1 MLESYFDLNVV
12 EAGCDEVGRG
22 CLAGSLFAA
31 AVILPKD
38 FYHPLLND
46 SKKMTAKQRYLLCD
60 ILKNEALAWAI
71 GEATAQE
78 IDEINVLN
86 ASFLAMTRAVEGLG
100 VVPELLLIDGNRFKS
115 HLTIPHNCII
125 KGDSK
130 FASIAAASVIAKCHR
145 DDYITALGKQFPEYD
160 WMNNK
165 AYPTA
170 KHRSAIEKYGIT
182 PYHRLTFRFYPDDVK
197 KEKYKVFPEKF

>member
-1 MLESYFDLNVV
+1 MLESHYNETLI

-46 SKKMTAKQRYLLCD
+46 SKKMSERQRLLLQD
-60 ILKNEALAWAI
+60 VIREQAIAWAI

-78 IDEINVLN
+78 IDAINVLN
-86 ASFLAMTRAVEGLG
+86 ASFLAMTRAVEALT
-100 VVPELLLIDGNRFKS
+100 VTPEFLLIDGNRFS
-115 HLTIPHNCII
+115 SSLTIPHVCIV

-130 FASIAAASVIAKCHR
+130 FAAIAAASVLAKCHR
-145 DDYITALGKQFPEYD
+145 DKYISLLGEEYPEYQ
-160 WMNNK
+160 WGKNK

-170 KHRSAIEKYGIT
+170 FHRAAIEKYGVT
-182 PYHRLTFRFYPDDVK
+182 PHHRLTFGK
-197 KEKYKVFPEKF
+197 

>member
-1 MLESYFDLNVV
+1 MLESYFDEKAL

-46 SKKMTAKQRYLLCD
+46 SKKMSERQRYFLRD
-60 ILKNEALAWAI
+60 VIKEEALAWAI
-71 GEATAQE
+71 GEATATE

-86 ASFLAMTRAVEGLG
+86 ASFLAMSRAVEALNIT
-100 VVPELLLIDGNRFKS
+100 PELLLIDGNRFKS
-115 HLTIPHNCII
+115 HLTIPYHCMI
-125 KGDSK
+125 KGDGRY
-130 FASIAAASVIAKCHR
+130 ASIAAASVLAKCHR
-145 DDYITALGKQFPEYD
+145 DDYISLLGEEFPDYE
-160 WMNNK
+160 WSRNK

-170 KHRSAIEKYGIT
+170 KHRAAIEKHGVT
-182 PYHRLTFRFYPDDVK
+182 PYHRLTFTLK
-197 KEKYKVFPEKF
+197 

>member
-1 MLESYFDLNVV
+1 MLEKYFLEGVI

-31 AVILPKD
+31 AVVMPTD

-46 SKKMTAKQRYLLCD
+46 SKKMTERNRY
-60 ILKNEALAWAI
+60 ILRDVIIQEAIDWSI

-86 ASFLAMTRAVEGLG
+86 ASFLAMNRAIEALKSQ
-100 VVPELLLIDGNRFKS
+100 PEHLLIDGNRFKTT
-115 HLTIPHNCII
+115 LDIPYQCIV

-130 FASIAAASVIAKCHR
+130 YLSIAAASVIAKCHR
-145 DDYITALGKQFPEYD
+145 DDYITALGEQFPEYE
-160 WMNNK
+160 WSKNK
-165 AYPTA
+165 AYPT
-170 KHRSAIEKYGIT
+170 KTHRAAIEKYGVS
-182 PYHRLTFRFYPDDVK
+182 PYHRLTFK
-197 KEKYKVFPEKF
+197 KG

>member
-1 MLESYFDLNVV
+1 MLESYYDFSLI

-46 SKKMTAKQRYLLCD
+46 SKKMTEKQRYMLND
-60 ILKNEALAWAI
+60 ILKRESVAWAI

-86 ASFLAMTRAVEGLG
+86 ASFLSMTRAIEGLNIT
-100 VVPELLLIDGNRFKS
+100 PELLLIDGNRFKS
-115 HLTIPHNCII
+115 HLVIPHHCII

-130 FASIAAASVIAKCHR
+130 FAPIAAASVIAKCHR
-145 DDYITALGKQFPEYD
+145 DDYIKELGEQFPEYE
-160 WMNNK
+160 WAKNK

-170 KHRSAIEKYGIT
+170 KHRHAIEKYGIT
-182 PYHRLTFRFYPDDVK
+182 PYHRKTFKLLNPYNTFVL
-197 KEKYKVFPEKF
+197 